1 MENKTYSAGTLRQ
14 IQAYIGHI
22 IKLLEMENVAVKMPP
37 RARSKGELAKA
48 AGVSL
53 DTFNEW
59 LRSPRVRAALQE
71 MGAYDGQRVF
81 SPRQVE
87 FICDMYGIVFG

>member
-1 MENKTYSAGTLRQ
+1 MENQTYSAGTLRQ
-14 IQAYIGHI
+14 VQAHMNHI
-22 IKLLEMENVAVKMPP
+22 IKLLGMENIAVKMPP

-53 DTFNEW
+53 VTFNEW
-59 LRSPRVRAALQE
+59 LRSPRVKEALQE
-71 MGAYDGQRVF
+71 MGAYDGQRVY

-87 FICDMYGIVFG
+87 FICDMYGIVFD